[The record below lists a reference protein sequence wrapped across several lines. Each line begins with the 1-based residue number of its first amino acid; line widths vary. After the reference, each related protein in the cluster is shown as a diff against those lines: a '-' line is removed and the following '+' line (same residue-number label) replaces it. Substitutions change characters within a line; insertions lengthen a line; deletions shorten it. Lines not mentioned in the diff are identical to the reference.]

1 MYICNPN
8 LELKQMDM
16 IRPYFHVSNEMM
28 NLVAEISE
36 QIGVLS
42 DGADARTT
50 AYRPPYD
57 VMSEVDFLRAHSEL
71 SEGQTGRVGEYSAD
85 DRMVPHL
92 MAVLFSWVAQTDVH
106 PLISSCVFHYELQQI
121 RPFSGGN
128 GRLGV
133 LWQLLLMA
141 RWRPLLASMPLEQAF
156 QACLLD
162 FGESVETAK
171 IDHFIEKMLRCV
183 RDVLAQKV
191 EDKVK
196 NKVKNKTARKVE
208 NKSAATV
215 EDNALSRSEKRIVD
229 LLSEDARLTIGTL
242 AQRAKLSEAGVNK
255 ILASLRRKGVIERI
269 GANKNGYWQ
278 VNI

>member
-1 MYICNPN
+1 MYICSPN

-85 DRMVPHL
+85 GRMVPHL

-171 IDHFIEKMLRCV
+171 IDHFIEKMLRSV

-196 NKVKNKTARKVE
+196 NKVKNKIARKVE

>member
-1 MYICNPN
+1 
-8 LELKQMDM
+8 MDM
-16 IRPYFHVSNEMM
+16 IRPYFNVSNEMM

-42 DGADARTT
+42 DIADAKTI

-57 VMSEVDFLRAHSEL
+57 VMSEVDFLRAHGEL
-71 SEGQTGRVGEYSAD
+71 SEGQAGRVGEYSAD

-92 MAVLFSWVAQTDVH
+92 MAVLFSWVVKTEVH
-106 PLISSCVFHYELQQI
+106 PLISSCVFHYELHQI

-133 LWQLLLMA
+133 LWQVLLMA

-156 QACLLD
+156 QACLPD
-162 FGESVETAK
+162 FGESVENSK
-171 IDHFIEKMLRCV
+171 IDHFIEMMLRCV
-183 RDVLAQKV
+183 RDVLARKV

-196 NKVKNKTARKVE
+196 NKVKNKNTKKVE
-208 NKSAATV
+208 DKSSSAV
-215 EDNALSRSEKRIVD
+215 ENNALSRSEKRIVD
-229 LLSEDARLTIGTL
+229 LLSEDARLTIGAL

-255 ILASLRRKGVIERI
+255 VLASLRRKGVIERI
-269 GANKNGYWQ
+269 GANKNGFWQ

>member
-1 MYICNPN
+1 
-8 LELKQMDM
+8 M
-16 IRPYFHVSNEMM
+16 IRPYFNVSNEML

-57 VMSEVDFLRAHSEL
+57 ATSEVDFLRAHGDL
-71 SEGQTGRVGEYSAD
+71 SEGRSGRVGEYTAD

-106 PLISSCVFHYELQQI
+106 PLVSSCVFHYELHQI

-133 LWQLLLMA
+133 LWQVLLMA

-171 IDHFIEKMLRCV
+171 IDHFIEKMLRCM

-196 NKVKNKTARKVE
+196 NKVKNKIARKVE
-208 NKSAATV
+208 DKSSAAV
-215 EDNALSRSEKRIVD
+215 EDNTLSRRSEKRIVD
-229 LLSEDARLTIGTL
+229 LLSEDARFTIGAL
-242 AQRAKLSEAGVNK
+242 SQRAKLSEAGVNK